1 MYRITT
7 RTGRT
12 VHTGIESLN
21 EAVFKLRKLEL
32 DTKRANIYS
41 PGYYRIEKYD
51 SNSEEELCD
60 IVSQSGKERQNGNQ
74 SKDSQAI

>member
-12 VHTGIESLN
+12 VHIEIATLN
-21 EAVFKLRKLEL
+21 EAIFKMRVLEL
-32 DTKRANIYS
+32 NAKRANIYS

-51 SNSEEELCD
+51 EKAVQSQRKNPNANFVTRCHK
-60 IVSQSGKERQNGNQ
+60 VSTEQK
-74 SKDSQAI
+74 